1 MQQIDTTGGA
11 AAEDANGAGVS
22 EASIMKEHFKSQVTE
37 YMSRAE
43 FRKQIRSLLKHPS
56 QQRLSVSIDDL
67 RGFDPNMA
75 NYVMRNPID
84 AVSMFEGELDRTIKE
99 MQDDSAKGASE
110 KQAAATNDKA
120 FPTKTKRY
128 YINFEGAFG
137 KNLVTPRGL
146 KADKVNQLVQVQGI
160 VTRMGLVKPM
170 I

>member
-1 MQQIDTTGGA
+1 MP
-11 AAEDANGAGVS
+11 ESGV
-22 EASIMKEHFKSQVTE
+22 
-37 YMSRAE
+37 
-43 FRKQIRSLLKHPS
+43 
-56 QQRLSVSIDDL
+56 DL
-67 RGFDPNMA
+67 
-75 NYVMRNPID
+75 
-84 AVSMFEGELDRTIKE
+84 TIKE
-99 MQDDSAKGASE
+99 MQDDNGKGASE

>member
-56 QQRLSVSIDDL
+56 QQRLNVSIDDL

-99 MQDDSAKGASE
+99 M
-110 KQAAATNDKA
+110 
-120 FPTKTKRY
+120 
-128 YINFEGAFG
+128 
-137 KNLVTPRGL
+137 
-146 KADKVNQLVQVQGI
+146 
-160 VTRMGLVKPM
+160 
-170 I
+170 

>member
-1 MQQIDTTGGA
+1 
-11 AAEDANGAGVS
+11 
-22 EASIMKEHFKSQVTE
+22 
-37 YMSRAE
+37 
-43 FRKQIRSLLKHPS
+43 
-56 QQRLSVSIDDL
+56 
-67 RGFDPNMA
+67 MA

-99 MQDDSAKGASE
+99 MQDDSAKGASD

-137 KNLVTPRGL
+137 RNLVTPRGL